1 MPFVQV
7 TRYSD
12 PRVDYLDHAHD
23 VRGRIINSI
32 AEMEQ
37 RIDAYI
43 AEHFCHI
50 REKRNELMEVIIST
64 KHLTFQGKAEILKCL
79 LERNGHTTKGE
90 AKKVYGH
97 LVNTIAAKRNV
108 LAHCSLHTSAAI
120 LKNFKTDKEKT
131 VFFLKYLNTKKV
143 VPFGKKEVIEMIELT
158 GSISGLLLLTKSPH
172 YKNI

>member
-7 TRYSD
+7 TKYSD

-43 AEHFCHI
+43 CEHFCNS

-64 KHLTFQGKAEILKCL
+64 KHLTFQSKAEILMCL

-90 AKKVYGH
+90 AKKVYSH

-108 LAHCSLHTSAAI
+108 LAHCSLHISVGI
-120 LKNFKTDKEKT
+120 LKNFKNDKERT
-131 VFFLKYLNTKKV
+131 VYFLKYLNTKKV
-143 VPFGKKEVIEMIELT
+143 VPFGKKEVVEMIELT

-172 YKNI
+172 YKNL